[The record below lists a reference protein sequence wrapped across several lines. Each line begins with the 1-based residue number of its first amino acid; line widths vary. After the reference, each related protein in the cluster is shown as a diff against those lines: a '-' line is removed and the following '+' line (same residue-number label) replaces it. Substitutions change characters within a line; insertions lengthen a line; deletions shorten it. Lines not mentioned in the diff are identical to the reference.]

1 MTVRP
6 RRIGHVGMV
15 ARDLSRMV
23 AFYEDTLGMQV
34 SDRMPY
40 PEDSPYHE
48 AVWMRINADHH
59 VISMFGLRESADPT
73 GEERLPHAGVHHVA
87 FEMQSFED
95 LRRIARYV
103 REPELKRYL
112 GVAAKRALKRAA
124 GFAVERADQP
134 AFVSLRKE
142 IFAWLLEQPTNE
154 VLKLDEKSVALS
166 ESAAFEIARHTTS
179 MEAARKRRRATIEMM
194 FSAHKKQK
202 VRAALATYG
211 VDPQFDADAIAG
223 ALYLPVQAWLKTPA
237 ALVFLDELIGAFYD
251 AEIARA
257 AG

>member
-15 ARDLSRMV
+15 ARDLARMV

-59 VISMFGLRESADPT
+59 VISMFGLRESAAPT

-95 LRRIARYV
+95 LRRVARYV
-103 REPELKRYL
+103 REREIPLQGVRTGGPGCQLRVYFWDPEDNMIELYWALDQVGWDGATRPFPPVETIDLESFDL
-112 GVAAKRALKRAA
+112 GVGLEGK
-124 GFAVERADQP
+124 GP
-134 AFVSLRKE
+134 AFK
-142 IFAWLLEQPTNE
+142 PN
-154 VLKLDEKSVALS
+154 
-166 ESAAFEIARHTTS
+166 AAQAS
-179 MEAARKRRRATIEMM
+179 
-194 FSAHKKQK
+194 
-202 VRAALATYG
+202 
-211 VDPQFDADAIAG
+211 IAG
-223 ALYLPVQAWLKTPA
+223 AQPA
-237 ALVFLDELIGAFYD
+237 
-251 AEIARA
+251 
-257 AG
+257 